1 MCWENY
7 PEVSVTSTSALKIVR
22 KWYIIYLSI
31 CFTYPHLVPSGQF
44 LLLHLEFQRFK
55 FTLHCYCNR
64 LRMTCVVMIV
74 TVAAE
79 KQRVAEEVANM
90 LAVSIEVDTN
100 FTQTYDAIHVKQFWT
115 SVIYWIYNCPLNNL
129 SVELIFIQGESM
141 LYSFATHR

>member
-1 MCWENY
+1 
-7 PEVSVTSTSALKIVR
+7 
-22 KWYIIYLSI
+22 
-31 CFTYPHLVPSGQF
+31 
-44 LLLHLEFQRFK
+44 
-55 FTLHCYCNR
+55 
-64 LRMTCVVMIV
+64 
-74 TVAAE
+74 
-79 KQRVAEEVANM
+79 M